1 MKKNKAIM
9 TGVLCLCLCLAA
21 GAAWAHDLWITC
33 PQAGAGQKL
42 LLDIGL
48 GHDFPQGDKLNPD
61 ELQETYVMGAGGK
74 LKTAPQADQNFQTM
88 QPLAAGSYVAASGTK
103 PVFFTKSPAGYVR
116 KTKDQVPEAIKC
128 FRSIKYAKAIVNL
141 GGQAGDV
148 SQPLGQDLE
157 ILPLANPAGL
167 KAGGELPV
175 KVLLAGKPLA
185 GAEVSAMPAAS
196 GKEKVTPFKAKTA
209 SDGVAK
215 MKLGSPGLWLV
226 RVGHRTPYKDPA
238 KCDVLSKAATLS
250 FEIK

>member
-1 MKKNKAIM
+1 MKKNQAIM
-9 TGVLCLCLCLAA
+9 TGVLCLSLCLAA

-61 ELQETYVMGAGGK
+61 ELEGTYVIGTGGK
-74 LKTAPQADQNFQTM
+74 IKAAPQADKSFQSA
-88 QPLAAGSYVAASGTK
+88 QSLAAGSYVAASGTK

-141 GGQAGDV
+141 GGQAGEV

-157 ILPLANPAGL
+157 IVPLANPAGL

-175 KVLLAGKPLA
+175 KVLLSGKPLA

-196 GKEKVTPFKAKTA
+196 GKEKVTPFKAKTG
-209 SDGVAK
+209 SDGIVK
-215 MKLGSPGLWLV
+215 VKLESPGLWLV
-226 RVGHRTPYKDPA
+226 RVSQRTPYKDPA
-238 KCDVLSKAATLS
+238 KCDVLSKAATLT